1 MRDHAYETPFLTGP
15 GAPHAFGPNLILH
28 SEPYPLGLMARL
40 GHPDAQQPE
49 VGVLARRLYEFL
61 FTQIASSE
69 LAVGPVAVPTRMTAA
84 HPEQIWEGHVVTHEQ
99 RVVVADVARAGILGS
114 QLFYERFNEILDP
127 VGVRQDHLFV
137 SRKVDGHGR
146 VVGAEIVGAKIG
158 GPLEGA
164 TLVIPDPMGA
174 TGGSLLEVLE
184 HYASSGAGRAARVV
198 FAHLIVTPEYVVACT
213 PRSPTCAST
222 PSASIAAIPAPGRSP
237 PFPGRT
243 AMKRAAWT
251 PTSMSSPA
259 PAASGKSSTTPGSNR
274 SIPCQPFARCTPPTR
289 SPLA

>member
-1 MRDHAYETPFLTGP
+1 MRDSAYETAFLNGR
-15 GAPHAFGPNLILH
+15 GSPHAFGPNLVLH
-28 SEPYPLGLMARL
+28 GEPYPLGLLARL

-69 LAVGPVAVPTRMTAA
+69 LAIGPVALPTRMTAA
-84 HPEQIWEGHVVTHEQ
+84 HPEQLWEGHVVTHEQ

-137 SRKVDGHGR
+137 SRRVDGHGR
-146 VVGAEIVGAKIG
+146 VVGADIVGAKIG

-174 TGGSLLEVLE
+174 TGGSLLQVLE
-184 HYASSGAGRAARVV
+184 HYATSGAGRASRVV
-198 FAHLIVTPEYVVACT
+198 FAHLIVTPEYVRRVHAAQ
-213 PRSPTCAST
+213 PDVRIHAIRLDRGNST
-222 PSASIAAIPAPGRSP
+222 ARALAAL
-237 PFPGRT
+237 
-243 AMKRAAWT
+243 
-251 PTSMSSPA
+251 
-259 PAASGKSSTTPGSNR
+259 PGSLPAEESGLDAHQYVVPGAGGLGEVLNN
-274 SIPCQPFARCTPPTR
+274 AWV
-289 SPLA
+289 